1 MATFTPTDKQRAL
14 KNARQE
20 IAHIEGQDTPNRVA
34 IMAER
39 ARGYLE
45 ALTIMGAI
53 TAAQYAQLLGEGM
66 RPSVWS
72 QVRTVEAGN
81 YVRRFC

>member
-20 IAHIEGQDTPNRVA
+20 IAHIEGQDTPNRVE

-53 TAAQYAQLLGEGM
+53 SAAQYAQLLGELDEAE
-66 RPSVWS
+66 R
-72 QVRTVEAGN
+72 VESSAHS
-81 YVRRFC
+81 

>member
-1 MATFTPTDKQRAL
+1 MHFLFRCS
-14 KNARQE
+14 
-20 IAHIEGQDTPNRVA
+20 PNPE

-53 TAAQYAQLLGEGM
+53 TAAQYAQLLGEVDEAE
-66 RPSVWS
+66 R
-72 QVRTVEAGN
+72 VESSAHS
-81 YVRRFC
+81 

>member
-1 MATFTPTDKQRAL
+1 MATFTHTDKQRAL
-14 KNARQE
+14 NNAHQE
-20 IAHIEGQDTPNRVA
+20 IARIEGQDTPNRVE

-53 TAAQYAQLLGEGM
+53 SAAQYAQLLGEVDEAE
-66 RPSVWS
+66 R
-72 QVRTVEAGN
+72 VESSAHS
-81 YVRRFC
+81 